1 MFDYEPLTVL
11 PQLIQRDWRAQ
22 LHRATPTSEGVFRL
36 VHARPTKPQSFEEQ
50 RIIVLVVDENGFP
63 LPNVSVAF
71 SYSTAESFTLAQD
84 FLWSPP
90 PPHRAF
96 IVPTQGSGQI
106 DQIQGSVIKEGEPG
120 GVTVY
125 VFEPEY
131 SSDYVTGAGMLA
143 DHTGLHLTFQLRR
156 QGVKPLMD
164 RLAEIEARL
173 AALEGGTGSSGTGGE
188 IRTG

>member
-11 PQLIQRDWRAQ
+11 PHQIRRDWRAQ
-22 LHRATPTSEGVFRL
+22 LHRATPTQEGVFRL

-71 SYSTAESFTLAQD
+71 SYSTAEPFTLTED
-84 FLWSPP
+84 FLWTPP

-106 DQIQGSVIKEGEPG
+106 DQIQGSVVREGEPG

-125 VFEPEY
+125 VLEPEY
-131 SSDYVTGAGMLA
+131 ASDYVTGAGMLP

-156 QGVKPLMD
+156 QGVKPLTE

-173 AALEGGTGSSGTGGE
+173 AALESGSG
-188 IRTG
+188 